1 MSKKGCSISGNE
13 HTEESF
19 SDIVHQYI
27 DTSSKE
33 ELDKVK
39 QEILK
44 PERLQELQYWSRRLL
59 SEFIPYFKERF
70 KDLDVDSDEWNLEID
85 KWNWMGIVLG
95 WSLRAFKL
103 SEEIYRA
110 LYDLLCDLQS
120 YKGRIAKGTPLH
132 QIGWVDL
139 LRGTP
144 ESIKRSQYYMKLA
157 MIEDKITVNDGFKN
171 LPAYKVL
178 KGVHNLSEAHLNRL
192 AQWVETYKEKHPG
205 DLCLRTEL
213 IYLDYV
219 IDRNNQERSSLY
231 DLDSKLARQLM
242 EEVKRAKTSDEKG
255 SSLEILM
262 AYLFLTSPG
271 FEVLRNLVS
280 FDAQIDLLIRNL
292 HTSDPILD
300 EFGKYIFVE
309 CRNIKEKVDA
319 KAIRDFA
326 SKVVQASC
334 NSGIL
339 ITKKG
344 ITGDAEREAARDA
357 RMTILKVRLL
367 HGVVIVPLRIDQLET
382 VIEKQV
388 SILDILVSEY
398 EKIRF
403 DLT

>member
-1 MSKKGCSISGNE
+1 M
-13 HTEESF
+13 
-19 SDIVHQYI
+19 
-27 DTSSKE
+27 
-33 ELDKVK
+33 
-39 QEILK
+39 
-44 PERLQELQYWSRRLL
+44 
-59 SEFIPYFKERF
+59 SEFILYFKERF
-70 KDLDVDSDEWNLEID
+70 KELNVDSDEWNLEID

-95 WSLRAFKL
+95 SLRALKL

-120 YKGRIAKGTPLH
+120 CKGRIAKGTPLH

-144 ESIKRSQYYMKLA
+144 ESIKRSQYYMKQA
-157 MIEDKITVNDGFKN
+157 MIEDKITVNDRFKN
-171 LPAYKVL
+171 IPAYKVL
-178 KGVHNLSEAHLNRL
+178 KGEHNLSEAHLNRL
-192 AQWVETYKEKHPG
+192 AQWVETYKGKHPG
-205 DLCLRTEL
+205 DLCLRPEL
-213 IYLDYV
+213 IYLEYV

-242 EEVKRAKTSDEKG
+242 EEVKRAKTPDEKG

-326 SKVVQASC
+326 SKVIQASC

-344 ITGDAEREAARDA
+344 ITGDAEMEAARDA
-357 RMTILKVRLL
+357 RMAILKVRLL
-367 HGVVIVPLRIDQLET
+367 HGVVIVPLLIDQLEL

-388 SILDILVSEY
+388 SILDILISEY

>member
-1 MSKKGCSISGNE
+1 MAKKRHSLSGDE
-13 HTEESF
+13 FVEWSF
-19 SDIVHQYI
+19 SDIIHQYI
-27 DTSSKE
+27 EASGKE

-44 PERLQELQYWSRRLL
+44 AKRLQELQYWSHGLL
-59 SEFIPYFKERF
+59 SEFIPYFKERL

-95 WSLRAFKL
+95 SLRAFKL

-144 ESIKRSQYYMKLA
+144 ESIKRSQYYMKQA
-157 MIEDKITVNDGFKN
+157 MIEDKITVNGGFKN

-178 KGVHNLSEAHLNRL
+178 KGEHNLSEAHLNRL
-192 AQWVETYKEKHPG
+192 AQWVETYKGKHPG
-205 DLCLRTEL
+205 DLCLRPEL
-213 IYLDYV
+213 IYLEYV

-242 EEVKRAKTSDEKG
+242 DEVKRAKTPDEKG

-326 SKVVQASC
+326 SKVIQASC

-344 ITGDAEREAARDA
+344 ITGDAKRVAARGA
-357 RMTILKVRLL
+357 RMAILKVRLL
-367 HGVVIVPLRIDQLET
+367 HGVVIVPLRIDQLEL

-388 SILDILVSEY
+388 SILDILISEY

-403 DLT
+403 DLM